1 MERKETTISIGLKSV
16 NKGGKKKQQQIT
28 QVKIGCA
35 ACPSAYMDTGRPCD
49 SCLGLWDY
57 EHIVSKYA

>member
-1 MERKETTISIGLKSV
+1 MERKETTISIGLESV
-16 NKGGKKKQQQIT
+16 NKERKKQQIN

-57 EHIVSKYA
+57 EHIGSKYA